1 MVTFWGTPAAACR
14 FQRHGAYHP
23 PQPFTTNA
31 AFSDL
36 WNMQLLPGG
45 LKQASLLCAQ
55 CFLVPIR
62 RFCDWRLC
70 ATSLGT
76 PAVDLPLRHRTGLL
90 FHPAAQ
96 HNNHTAMSTRL
107 FPPRR
112 CRHPQ
117 FYSSLPSSLGSDSTF
132 FFAGSYTFTTAGRRC
147 TWNLELTLLPH
158 HAAIFWE
165 SC

>member
-1 MVTFWGTPAAACR
+1 MTRDNATRSYGRWPGTAAATLFSLTGGSTCSHRQASSRWFLHRHRQPWPRATMVTFWGTPAAACC
-14 FQRHGAYHP
+14 FQRRGAYHP

-55 CFLVPIR
+55 CVLFPIR
-62 RFCDWRLC
+62 RFCDCRLC
-70 ATSLGT
+70 ATSLGM

-112 CRHPQ
+112 
-117 FYSSLPSSLGSDSTF
+117 
-132 FFAGSYTFTTAGRRC
+132 
-147 TWNLELTLLPH
+147 
-158 HAAIFWE
+158 
-165 SC
+165 